1 MFRVVKMSA
10 FAVLLSLFAVS
21 ESSAGTIIDPI
32 VRTRLGTLGSIP
44 IFGLPFEF
52 IFYPGDE
59 TFPADPDGPPDPN
72 PDSDIGKN
80 CVVGSEDGLDVVTC
94 QFQNRTGVPITFLDF
109 DFVIPSGTDPGS
121 LIFVADDQDNLFA
134 NENANFGGALFA
146 GGVGIPTC
154 NFDGELCFGGDFLID
169 LVGFPQ
175 GTRMTMLADVN
186 SEVPEPMSLTL
197 LATGLAGGAAARR
210 RKK

>member
-1 MFRVVKMSA
+1 MFRVVKMIA

-44 IFGLPFEF
+44 IFGLPFVHD
-52 IFYPGDE
+52 FYPGTD
-59 TFPADPDGPPDPN
+59 TFPTDPDGESGPDCVAGLEG
-72 PDSDIGKN
+72 SLDI
-80 CVVGSEDGLDVVTC
+80 VTC

-109 DFVIPSGTDPGS
+109 DFFFPTGTDPGS
-121 LIFVADDQDNLFA
+121 LTFVADDDTNNLFA
-134 NENANFGGALFA
+134 TQFANFGGATFA
-146 GGVGIPTC
+146 GGSGIPPC
-154 NFDGELCFGGDFLID
+154 NFDGDVCFGGDFLID

-186 SEVPEPMSLTL
+186 SEVPEPMTLTL
-197 LATGLAGGAAARR
+197 LATGLAVSAAARR

>member
-10 FAVLLSLFAVS
+10 FAILLSLFAVS

-52 IFYPGDE
+52 DFTPGSN
-59 TFPADPDGPPDPN
+59 TFPSNPDPA
-72 PDSDIGKN
+72 N
-80 CVVGSEDGLDVVTC
+80 CEVGTEGSLDRVTC

-109 DFVIPSGTDPGS
+109 DFIFPTGTDPGS
-121 LIFVADDQDNLFA
+121 LTFVADDQNNLFSD
-134 NENANFGGALFA
+134 ENANFGGALFA
-146 GGVGIPTC
+146 GGAGIPSC

-175 GTRMTMLADVN
+175 GSRITLLADVN
-186 SEVPEPMSLTL
+186 SEVPEPMTLTL
-197 LATGLAGGAAARR
+197 LATGLAVGAAARR
-210 RKK
+210 RTK